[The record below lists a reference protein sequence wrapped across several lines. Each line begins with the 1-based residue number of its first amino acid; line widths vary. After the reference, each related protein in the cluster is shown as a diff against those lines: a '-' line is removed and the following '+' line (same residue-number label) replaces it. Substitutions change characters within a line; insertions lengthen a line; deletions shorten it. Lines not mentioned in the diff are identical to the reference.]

1 MAAVAV
7 AAARPGARVRAG
19 TVLGADVQLQPIP
32 AGLVAADGGASAGE
46 AAIVL
51 RDGAAVL
58 EE

>member
-7 AAARPGARVRAG
+7 ARGRAG

-32 AGLVAADGGASAGE
+32 AGLVAADGSAGAGE

-51 RDGAAVL
+51 RDGTAVL